1 MGAVFDDHVAAA
13 DIAGLVRNLVRNLY
27 LLKLL
32 LRPLHR
38 FVQIRIEVGDYRL
51 PFHLSL
57 LDAVEKRLHIGREI
71 HVHNTGKSVLHHAVD
86 HLPELRH
93 IQASVFLHNVSSGQD
108 CCDGRR
114 IRTGT
119 PDSKLFKG
127 MYQGSLRIVGQRLG
141 EVLFSLKAL
150 PPQLRGSVN
159 LLHQRIVFLLLLLL
173 GVNAHKAVK
182 NHPGG

>member
-1 MGAVFDDHVAAA
+1 
-13 DIAGLVRNLVRNLY
+13 
-27 LLKLL
+27 
-32 LRPLHR
+32 
-38 FVQIRIEVGDYRL
+38 
-51 PFHLSL
+51 
-57 LDAVEKRLHIGREI
+57 
-71 HVHNTGKSVLHHAVD
+71 
-86 HLPELRH
+86 
-93 IQASVFLHNVSSGQD
+93 
-108 CCDGRR
+108 
-114 IRTGT
+114 
-119 PDSKLFKG
+119 